1 MPNEGGAGVV
11 EQTQASGA
19 VSGAAAVSTGS
30 GVAGSASGASAGS
43 GVPNP
48 VTKWEDDPRA
58 KGMLADLQKE
68 RKARQ
73 DFERRVTE
81 ADARTAEKARQI
93 AALTNSRQLTTD
105 EAQAN
110 EIRESFN
117 RYFPHLG
124 GLTAEDV
131 DALKELRGQSSELQ
145 AAVKHHWTEHSKGM
159 LAKVYEKLGAT
170 TPKQQR
176 KITALYVAEAEAYP
190 EFLQRHDAGDTTLI
204 DEFVKSY
211 EEDIAEP
218 IRRKAIASEVS
229 RHRAVPSG
237 GSRTLP
243 DTGGKPIDLK
253 DDKAVMDYIMESRK
267 GQFKR

>member
-30 GVAGSASGASAGS
+30 SGSVSGASAGS

-73 DFERRVTE
+73 DFERRVVESE
-81 ADARTAEKARQI
+81 ARAAERDRQV
-93 AALTNSRQLTTD
+93 AALTNSRQPTTD
-105 EAQAN
+105 EAEAN
-110 EIRESFN
+110 AVRERFN
-117 RYFPHLG
+117 QLFPHLG
-124 GLTAEDV
+124 GLTAEDI

-159 LAKVYEKLGAT
+159 LAKVYEKLDAT

-176 KITALYVAEAEAYP
+176 KITALYVAEAEANP
-190 EFLQRHDAGDTTLI
+190 EFLRRHDAGDKTLI